1 MKRIRPSGREPQLGG
16 KHAQYLTG
24 MEPAL
29 SREFGPLYGPFRQS
43 GLEAPPV
50 MGRRRPLVVLAEPDD
65 SAAELVVLLAGS
77 NGYEV
82 RRTADGREA
91 WRMIHALE
99 PNLIVVKKRLLG
111 LNGLEMI
118 LQVRKDPNKL
128 ISRLPILVMD
138 VHHHR
143 QDVLTAFEFGADDY
157 LMMPY
162 DVSIM
167 LSCWSRVTA
176 GFRRPAPLT
185 ALLNQNEIVRWAALS
200 YLLEHRSE
208 GMVTG
213 LIDLLYQPDPSIRS
227 AVCWALRTI
236 GTREALSAL
245 ERSRSFLH
253 D

>member
-1 MKRIRPSGREPQLGG
+1 MKRTRPNGREPQLGG
-16 KHAQYLTG
+16 KYITG

-29 SREFGPLYGPFRQS
+29 SREFGSPYGPFRQS

-50 MGRRRPLVVLAEPDD
+50 VGRRRPLVVLAEPDD

-91 WRMIHALE
+91 FRMVHALE

-118 LQVRKDPNKL
+118 YRMRKDPNKL

-138 VHHHR
+138 VYHHR
-143 QDVLTAFEFGADDY
+143 QDVLSAFKFGADDY

-162 DVSIM
+162 DASSL
-167 LSCWSRVTA
+167 LSCWNRVIA
-176 GFRRPAPLT
+176 RFLRPAPLT
-185 ALLNQNEIVRWAALS
+185 ALLNQNEIVRRAALS
-200 YLLEHRSE
+200 YLLESRPD
-208 GMVTG
+208 G
-213 LIDLLYQPDPSIRS
+213 LVVGLSDLLYQPDPSIRS
-227 AVCWALRTI
+227 AVSWALRTI
-236 GTREALSAL
+236 GTGEALSAL

-253 D
+253 E